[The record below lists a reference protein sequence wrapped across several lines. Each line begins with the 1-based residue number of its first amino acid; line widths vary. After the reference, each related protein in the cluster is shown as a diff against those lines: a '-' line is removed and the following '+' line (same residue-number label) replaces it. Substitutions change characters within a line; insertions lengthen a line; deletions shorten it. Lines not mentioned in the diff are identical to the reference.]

1 MIGMEPAESFAQAL
15 TLKKNAS
22 EQEEFIDELAYPDMH
37 LGHLQK
43 KPATTKIDHGT

>member
-1 MIGMEPAESFAQAL
+1 MHRFQSAESFAQAL

-37 LGHLQK
+37 LAHLQK
-43 KPATTKIDHGT
+43 KPATKKIDYGT